1 MNEKTKPT
9 PPVNQPPGN
18 TASSESGVPELEQDI
33 NRSDNPAA
41 PVPDDPS
48 NPASKPQ
55 GTLQDQEK
63 NMESEGQPVQP
74 SDDAE
79 DLPETT
85 DQQAEREREAKLA
98 RDGSGF

>member
-1 MNEKTKPT
+1 MAEKTKPT
-9 PPVNQPPGN
+9 APVNQPLGN
-18 TASSESGVPELEQDI
+18 TGSGDGGVAEFEQDI
-33 NRSDNPAA
+33 NRLDNSAK
-41 PVPDDPS
+41 PVTPDPS

-74 SDDAE
+74 SDDAD

-85 DQQAEREREAKLA
+85 DNQAERGA
-98 RDGSGF
+98 